1 MQERP
6 VADHADIRLII
17 VMGVSGAGKSTIGEE
32 LAERLGIPFLDAD
45 NLHPRANVEKMRGGT
60 PLTDNDRWPWLEI
73 VADAMRNTADTRG
86 RVVCACS
93 ALRRAYRDWLTK
105 HAGERILFVLLHGDK
120 AVIAERQANRPGH
133 FMPPKLLDS
142 QFATLEHF
150 EHDEDGIVVDVAMTV
165 DEIVSEI
172 AGQITR

>member
-6 VADHADIRLII
+6 VTAHADIRLIV
-17 VMGVSGAGKSTIGEE
+17 VMGVSGAGKSTIGER
-32 LAERLGIPFLDAD
+32 LAKKLDIPFLDAD
-45 NLHPRANVEKMRGGT
+45 NLHPRSNVEKMRGGT
-60 PLTDNDRWPWLEI
+60 PLTDEDRFPWLEI

-93 ALRRAYRDWLTK
+93 ALRRAYRDCLTNR
-105 HAGERILFVLLHGDK
+105 AGEQILFVLLHGDK

-150 EHDEDGIVVDVAMTV
+150 ENDEDGIVVDVAMSI
-165 DEIVSEI
+165 DEIVNEI
-172 AGQITR
+172 AVQITR